1 MLTVMLATRNR
12 AQILRRVMEAYCHLQ
27 VPASGWKLVV
37 VDNGSADGT
46 QEVLASFA
54 NRLPLHVVHEPTP
67 GKNVAL
73 NEGLGHV
80 EGDLVVL
87 TDDDVFPNPDWLIHL
102 RRAADEQ
109 PAFAMF
115 GGVVLPRWEVPPPPW
130 IRWVHAGP
138 VYALSDPSLREGPIE
153 PHHVFGPDMAVR
165 TSVFLAG
172 TRFDPAIGPSG
183 SSYAMGSETELVLRL
198 GRQGYKAWFV
208 QNAIVEHYIRKEQLQ
223 KSWVLQRATHF
234 GRGQYRLY
242 GLEQNSG
249 TRSWMGIPL
258 HLLLRTLRQA
268 ALAVLAFILWRR
280 EALFLARWRLNFL
293 LGQMRE
299 ARDQQHNSASPDL
312 T

>member
-1 MLTVMLATRNR
+1 
-12 AQILRRVMEAYCHLQ
+12 MEAYCHLQ

-37 VDNGSADGT
+37 IDNGSADRT

-54 NRLPLHVVHEPTP
+54 ARLPLHAIREPRL

-73 NEGLGHV
+73 NKGLSHV

-87 TDDDVFPNPDWLIHL
+87 TDDDVFPAPDWLIHL
-102 RRAADEQ
+102 RRAAEEQ

-130 IRWVHAGP
+130 VRWVDTGP
-138 VYALSDPSLREGPIE
+138 VYSISDPSLREGPIE

-165 TSVFLAG
+165 ASVFRAG

-183 SSYAMGSETELVLRL
+183 SSYAMGSETELVVRL
-198 GRQGYKAWFV
+198 GRQGYRAWFV
-208 QNAIVEHYIRKEQLQ
+208 QSAIVEHYIRKEQLQ
-223 KSWVLQRATHF
+223 KSWVLQRGTHF

-242 GLEQNSG
+242 GLEQNAG
-249 TRSWMGIPL
+249 MRSWMGIPL
-258 HLLLRTLRQA
+258 HLLRRALKQA
-268 ALAVLAFILWRR
+268 ALAVFAFILWRR
-280 EALFLARWRLNFL
+280 EALFRARWRLNFL

-299 ARDQQHNSASPDL
+299 ARNLQHERRVQKLSKHPLATPKETTRKS
-312 T
+312 